1 MPSLLVNPGSL
12 TDAQARN
19 LVIKA
24 LRAARR
30 AYRAADTAGEKEER
44 EYDRLIKRKTRI
56 NANSLDT
63 LVRRYMAYQKLVEAI
78 QIPLNDAIVVAK
90 NF

>member
-1 MPSLLVNPGSL
+1 MTAEEAARL

-30 AYRAADTAGEKEER
+30 AYRTADTHGEKEER
-44 EYDRLIKRKTRI
+44 ELDRLIKRKTKI
-56 NANSLDT
+56 NATQLIGVANRYKKWQD
-63 LVRRYMAYQKLVEAI
+63 LVNAAQLPLEDAYA
-78 QIPLNDAIVVAK
+78 VAAV
-90 NF
+90 FGS

>member
-1 MPSLLVNPGSL
+1 MTAEQAARL

-30 AYRAADTAGEKEER
+30 AYRTADTFGEIEER
-44 EYDRLIKRKTRI
+44 ELDRLIKRKTKI
-56 NANSLDT
+56 NAT
-63 LVRRYMAYQKLVEAI
+63 QLVGLANKYKAYQDLVNKV
-78 QIPLNDAIVVAK
+78 QLPLADAYDVAAV
-90 NF
+90 FGS

>member
-1 MPSLLVNPGSL
+1 MLAEEAARL

-30 AYRAADTAGEKEER
+30 AYRHADTLGEVEER
-44 EYDRLIKRKTRI
+44 DLDRLIKRKTKI
-56 NANSLDT
+56 NAT
-63 LVRRYMAYQKLVEAI
+63 QLVILSKKYKAYQDACNAV
-78 QIPLNDAIVVAK
+78 QVPLTDAYNLASV
-90 NF
+90 FGS

>member
-1 MPSLLVNPGSL
+1 MDVKDAARL

-30 AYRAADTAGEKEER
+30 AYRHADTLGEIEER
-44 EYDRLIKRKTRI
+44 DLDRLIKRKTRM
-56 NANSLDT
+56 NAT
-63 LVRRYMAYQKLVEAI
+63 QLVVLADKYKKYQEAVAAV
-78 QIPLNDAIVVAK
+78 QIPLADAYDVAAV
-90 NF
+90 FGS